1 MKKAILVIGTI
12 CITLPTMG
20 ADEKYEQKMGET
32 LAGFNT
38 SQTIEE
44 FQRLANQF
52 RTIAKAETSEWLPF
66 YYEAQC
72 YILMSFMD
80 NSGAI
85 AKDAWLDQAES
96 SIEKML
102 DLVPQESEAIALKAF
117 YHTGRLVVNPPQRAQ
132 TTAPL
137 IDAAIA
143 KALSL
148 DPGNPRAK
156 YMRLSNDMGTARF
169 FGSDLTPYCKDASEL
184 LEQWDSYKVK
194 SAIHPSWGRGQVE
207 EIVNGCGE

>member
-1 MKKAILVIGTI
+1 MKKAILVISTV
-12 CITLPTMG
+12 CITLTAMG
-20 ADEKYEQKMGET
+20 ANEKYEQKMGET

-44 FQRLANQF
+44 FQGLANKF
-52 RTIAKAETSEWLPF
+52 STIAKKETTEWLPL

-80 NSGAI
+80 NSGT

-102 DLVPQESEAIALKAF
+102 ELVPQESEAIALKAF

-137 IDAAIA
+137 IDAAIG

-156 YMRLSNDMGTARF
+156 FMRLSNDMGTARF
-169 FGSDLTPYCKDASEL
+169 FGSDTTPYCEDARDLQET
-184 LEQWDSYKVK
+184 WDSYQVK
-194 SAIHPSWGRGQVE
+194 SAIHPSWGKDQVE
-207 EIVNGCGE
+207 EIVKACGE